1 MDFNIYILVGI
12 VICFFF
18 IVNVLVVYFKFLSK
32 SNVVGLIGFE
42 FVFLVVFLG
51 GVILMMF
58 LYFNIFNIFKK

>member
-1 MDFNIYILVGI
+1 MDFNIYVLVGI

-18 IVNVLVVYFKFLSK
+18 IVNVLVVYFKILSK

>member
-1 MDFNIYILVGI
+1 MDFNIYVLVGI

-32 SNVVGLIGFE
+32 SNVIGLIGFE

>member
-1 MDFNIYILVGI
+1 MDFNIYVLVGI

-58 LYFNIFNIFKK
+58 LYFNIFNMFKK

>member
-1 MDFNIYILVGI
+1 MDFNIYVLVGI

-18 IVNVLVVYFKFLSK
+18 IVNVLVVYFKFLSE
-32 SNVVGLIGFE
+32 NNMVGLIGFE
-42 FVFLVVFLG
+42 FVFLVVFLC

>member
-42 FVFLVVFLG
+42 FVFLVVFLC

>member
-58 LYFNIFNIFKK
+58 LYFNIFNMFKK

>member
-1 MDFNIYILVGI
+1 MDFNIYVLVGI

-32 SNVVGLIGFE
+32 SNVDGLIGFE

>member
-1 MDFNIYILVGI
+1 MDVNIYVLVGI

>member
-1 MDFNIYILVGI
+1 MDFNIYVLVGI

>member
-32 SNVVGLIGFE
+32 SNVIGLIGFE

>member
-18 IVNVLVVYFKFLSK
+18 IVNVLVVYFKILSK